1 MKTCR
6 HSILLAVIIAMLP
19 AAVRMNAAVSKETI
33 ATLESTS
40 SAFTE
45 IARHAKDAVVFIQV
59 ERTIT
64 RGARH
69 PQQYHFNDPFD
80 FFGDDFLRRFFGP
93 QVRPD
98 QQPQRRFRQMGQGSG
113 FLISADG
120 EILTNHHV
128 VGDADKITVRLTDG
142 REFEAERVGTDPKS
156 EVAVIRI
163 KGDNFPFL
171 EMGNSDDLNVGEWVL
186 AIGNP
191 FGLNATVTAGIVSA
205 KGRSNIGI
213 ADYEDFI
220 QTDAA
225 INPGNSGGP
234 LLNIHGKVI
243 GINTAI
249 YSRSGGYMGI
259 GFAIPVN
266 MARQIRNQLVDTGR
280 VTRGYLGVYIQELTR
295 ELAEGFGLENNQGIL
310 VSDVIPDSP
319 AEKAGI
325 QQGDVIVRLNDRAV
339 DSVPDFRNTV
349 AANPP
354 GSLLRLTILRDGKIE
369 LIEANTEPLPDEQA
383 QAVEP
388 SRIMEQLGFTVQ
400 ELTSELA
407 QRMGYEELNGVII
420 SDVARGSLAERAGLR
435 PGQLIMEA
443 NRSGITSIDDFNR
456 QLAKARESTGSV
468 LLRIR
473 EGAASRFVIIKLED
487 E

>member
-1 MKTCR
+1 MKARR
-6 HSILLAVIIAMLP
+6 HSIFSLILVTMLLISGQLH
-19 AAVRMNAAVSKETI
+19 AAVSKETI

-69 PQQYHFNDPFD
+69 PQQQHFNDPFD

-128 VGDADKITVRLTDG
+128 VGDADKITVTLNDG
-142 REFEAERVGTDPKS
+142 REFEAERVGTDASS

-163 KGDNFPFL
+163 KGENFPFL
-171 EMGNSDDLNVGEWVL
+171 ELGNSDKLNVGEWVL

-266 MARQIRNQLVDTGR
+266 MARQIRDQLVETGR
-280 VTRGYLGVYIQELTR
+280 VSRGYLGVYIQELTR
-295 ELAEGFGLENNQGIL
+295 ELAEGFGLQDHRGIL

-325 QQGDVIVRLNDRAV
+325 QQGDVIIKLNGRAV
-339 DSVPDFRNTV
+339 DNVPDFRNTV
-349 AANPP
+349 ASNPP
-354 GSLLRLTILRDGKIE
+354 GSLLRLEIMRDGKTE
-369 LIEANTEPLPDEQA
+369 LIETNTEPLPDEQA
-383 QAVEP
+383 QTVEP
-388 SRIMEQLGFTVQ
+388 SRIMEQIGFTVQ

-407 QRMGYEELNGVII
+407 QRMGYEGLSGIII

-435 PGQLIMEA
+435 AGQLIMEV
-443 NRSGITSIDDFNR
+443 NRTSIASIEDFNK
-456 QLAKARESTGSV
+456 QLAGARESTGSV